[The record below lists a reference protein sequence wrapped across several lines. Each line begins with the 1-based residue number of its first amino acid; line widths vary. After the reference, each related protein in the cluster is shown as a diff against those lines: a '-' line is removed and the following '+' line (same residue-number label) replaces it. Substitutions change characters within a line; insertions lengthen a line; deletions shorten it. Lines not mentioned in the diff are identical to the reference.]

1 MPNLFE
7 PLTLRELSLRNRI
20 GVSPMCQYSAESGFA
35 NDWHLAHYGGRAV
48 GGAGL
53 IIVEAT
59 AVEARGRISPSDL
72 GLWSDEH
79 VEPLA
84 RVAGFLRDHGAAP
97 AIQLAHAGRKAG
109 TGRPWDGGRPLSDAD
124 GGWDI
129 VAPSPIAFDEPYRTP
144 AELSVEEIA
153 GIQSAFVEAAARAHR
168 AGFDMVEI
176 HGAHGYLIHS
186 FHSPVSNRRSDEYGG
201 SFENRIR
208 FTLETAQAIRHVWP
222 REKPLAVRLSCTDW
236 LDGGWTLE
244 ESIALA
250 HRLKALGVDLI
261 DCSSGGA
268 APHVHIPAGAGYQ
281 VPFAEAI
288 RREVGIATAAVGMIT
303 QAQQA
308 DQIIRNGRADITLL
322 AREMLRN
329 PHWPL
334 AAAAELGQSPAAL
347 APWQY
352 RRAFGG

>member
-1 MPNLFE
+1 MPHLFE
-7 PLTLRELSLRNRI
+7 PLSLRGVSLRNRI
-20 GVSPMCQYSAESGFA
+20 GVSPMCQYSAEYGFA
-35 NDWHLAHYGGRAV
+35 NDWHLSHYGARAS

-53 IIVEAT
+53 VIVEAT
-59 AVEARGRISPSDL
+59 AVEARGRISPNDL
-72 GLWSDEH
+72 GIWSEEQ
-79 VEPLA
+79 VEPFA
-84 RVAGFLRDHGAAP
+84 RVVRFLRDYGAAS

-109 TGRPWDGGRPLSDAD
+109 TARPWDGGHPLSDAD

-129 VAPSPIAFDEPYRTP
+129 VAPSPIAFDDHYRTP
-144 AELSVEEIA
+144 AQLTVEEIVRVQNA
-153 GIQSAFVEAAARAHR
+153 FMESAERAHR

-186 FHSPVSNRRSDEYGG
+186 FHSPISNQRTDEYGG
-201 SFENRIR
+201 SFDNRVR
-208 FTLETAQAIRHVWP
+208 FTLETVAAVRTVWP
-222 REKPLAVRLSCTDW
+222 EKKPLAVRLSCTDW
-236 LDGGWTLE
+236 VDGGWTLD

-250 HRLKALGVDLI
+250 QRLKPLGVDLI

-288 RREVGIATAAVGMIT
+288 RTEADIPTAAVGMIT

-329 PHWPL
+329 PTWPL
-334 AAAAELGQSPAAL
+334 AAAAELGQSQAAL
-347 APWQY
+347 APAQY
-352 RRAFGG
+352 RRAYGS